1 MANVKDGFI
10 KAVEDKL
17 GNASEDVETL
27 VPLYVKKS
35 QAEEEA

>member
-1 MANVKDGFI
+1 MKVGFERV
-10 KAVEDKL
+10 VEDNL
-17 GNASEDVETL
+17 DRATDDAETL